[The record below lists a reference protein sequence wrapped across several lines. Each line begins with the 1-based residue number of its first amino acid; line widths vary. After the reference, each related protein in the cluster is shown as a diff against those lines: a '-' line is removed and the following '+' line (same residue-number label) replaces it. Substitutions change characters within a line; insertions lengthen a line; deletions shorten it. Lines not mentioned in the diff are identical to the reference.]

1 VREKTS
7 TRLPAGAG
15 GRAQRAFEAA
25 VVAVVAVVAV
35 AGAIVSVLREEFVE
49 QAAVASRATPA
60 ASARAVVGRRGVHM
74 RREWL
79 TMDERHGRAVA
90 R

>member
-1 VREKTS
+1 
-7 TRLPAGAG
+7 
-15 GRAQRAFEAA
+15 
-25 VVAVVAVVAV
+25 VAVAVAV
-35 AGAIVSVLREEFVE
+35 AGAMVSVLREEFVE

-74 RREWL
+74 GREWL
-79 TMDERHGRAVA
+79 TMDERHGRAGA